1 MGTGIQE
8 LIDRAVGKKG
18 VFRIP
23 SWWMHKILTSIASN
37 LDEIVPISHDFSND
51 FNEDF
56 AI

>member
-1 MGTGIQE
+1 MTLLE
-8 LIDRAVGKKG
+8 MIDKAVGKKG

-23 SWWMHKILTSIASN
+23 SWWMHKILSTITTE
-37 LDEIVPISHDFSND
+37 LEGTIPLPHDFNDD